1 MEANAFLSKQ
11 EEAPL
16 KTCVSCKDR
25 PCIKTGKICDEVE
38 KLLKPLSVGR
48 RNWQTIV
55 DPKWFDTYTQEDK
68 VLIRGKN
75 KKGKEEALF
84 VSKGR
89 RNKPLNSE

>member
-1 MEANAFLSKQ
+1 MSNEFLTKE

-16 KTCVSCKDR
+16 TLCQKCKDR

-38 KLLKPLSVGR
+38 KLLKPLTVGR

-55 DPKWFDTYTQEDK
+55 DPLWFDTYTQADK
-68 VLIRGKN
+68 VLIRGKR
-75 KKGKEEALF
+75 KGKEEALY